1 MESYANQRKITIGS
15 KNEPQK
21 GMEGNFV
28 MIRNDVA
35 FAALSNLNKSGFT
48 LWLYLYSNKEGWEFW
63 LSQQAFANST
73 GLCKSQYYRAFEEL
87 KEKGYITQTGSNKF
101 TFTAEP
107 FKPLFSQ
114 VEERRIFLNNDTG
127 EDEALTY
134 KQLLA
139 ALCGDK
145 AATDELWEGSP
156 IANSTFPATTS
167 AATNVLIKEEKRTFV
182 NDDTGET
189 LILTYKQL
197 LELLEGDKETADETW
212 KDGGD
217 CPAA

>member
-35 FAALSNLNKSGFT
+35 FAALSNLKKSGFT

-167 AATNVLIKEEKRTFV
+167 AATNALFKEEKRTFT
-182 NDDTGET
+182 NPSTGEELT
-189 LILTYKQL
+189 LTYDEVLKRVGNNKEAADDIWEQ
-197 LELLEGDKETADETW
+197 GETA
-212 KDGGD
+212 
-217 CPAA
+217 